1 MTQTPGNKFA
11 TDLDT
16 SKLKFNSKALH
27 AGTPPDPATGARQ
40 FPIHQATAFVFQDA
54 EHGADMFALRSL
66 DFSYSRMTNPTV
78 DALEKRLAALEGG
91 VGATCTASG
100 LSAQMVAF
108 LPLMEPGTE
117 IVASSRIYGG
127 TYNQLAQTF
136 RERFGWITK
145 FVDITDLAAVQAA
158 VNEKTRVI
166 FAESSSNPGGVI
178 ADIAGLS
185 KIARAAGVPL
195 MIDNTVPSPY
205 LCRPIEHGADIVT
218 HSTTKF
224 LSGHGTAMGG
234 AVVDSGK
241 FDWKKYAD
249 KYPSIAKPND
259 SYNGLN
265 MLEQFGE
272 MAYTVYGHVVGLRDL
287 GPCQSPLN
295 AFLTLSGIETLHLRM
310 ARHCENAL
318 KVAEYLEGHPNVAW
332 VSYSGLPS
340 SPYHALAKQYMP
352 LGASAVFTFGVQ
364 GGYTEGK
371 AFVEGLKLFS
381 FLPNIGDTR
390 SLVIHPASTT
400 HSQVTPEERKRIG
413 IGEETIRLSV
423 GLEDIED
430 IIADIDQAL
439 GKTVKK
445 AA

>member
-1 MTQTPGNKFA
+1 MGTKTNKFA
-11 TDLDT
+11 TNLDT
-16 SKLKFNSKALH
+16 SKLKFNSLALH

-108 LPLMEPGTE
+108 LPLMQPGTE
-117 IVASSRIYGG
+117 ILASNRIYGG

-136 RERFGWITK
+136 RERFGWLTT
-145 FVDITDLAAVQAA
+145 FVDITDLAAVKAA

-166 FAESSSNPGGVI
+166 FAESCSNPGGVI
-178 ADIAGLS
+178 PDIAELS
-185 KIARAAGVPL
+185 KIAKAAGVPL

-234 AVVDSGK
+234 AVIDSGK
-241 FDWKKYAD
+241 FDWKKYAE
-249 KYPSIAKPND
+249 KYPSIAAPND

-272 MAYTVYGHVVGLRDL
+272 MAYTVYGHVIGLRDL
-287 GPCQSPLN
+287 GPCQSALN
-295 AFLTLSGIETLHLRM
+295 AFLTLSGVETLHLRM
-310 ARHCENAL
+310 ERHCENAL
-318 KVAEYLEGHPNVAW
+318 AVAQYLEKHPNVAW

-340 SPYHALAKQYMP
+340 SPYNALAKKYMKD
-352 LGASAVFTFGVQ
+352 GSASAVFTFGVK
-364 GGYTEGK
+364 GGYAEGK
-371 AFVEGLKLFS
+371 AFVEALNLFS

-400 HSQVTPEERKRIG
+400 HSQITPEDRKRTG
-413 IGEETIRLSV
+413 VGEETIRLSV

-430 IIADIDQAL
+430 IIADLDQAL
-439 GKTVKK
+439 ASIARK

>member
-1 MTQTPGNKFA
+1 MTNTPGNKFA

-16 SKLKFNSKALH
+16 STLKFNSKALH

-117 IVASSRIYGG
+117 IIASSRIYGG

-136 RERFGWITK
+136 RERFGWVTK
-145 FVDITDLAAVQAA
+145 FVDITDLAAVKAA
-158 VNEKTRVI
+158 VSDRTRVI

-185 KIARAAGVPL
+185 RIAKEAGVPL

-249 KYPSIAKPND
+249 KFPSIAKPND

-310 ARHCENAL
+310 ERHCENAQ
-318 KVAEYLEGHPNVAW
+318 KVAEYLDGHPNVGW

-340 SPYHALAKQYMP
+340 SPYNALAKQYMP
-352 LGASAVFTFGVQ
+352 LGAGAVFTFGVK
-364 GGYTEGK
+364 GGYAEGK
-371 AFVEGLKLFS
+371 AFVEALKLFS

-400 HSQVTPEERKRIG
+400 HSQVTPDERKRIG

-423 GLEDIED
+423 GLEDIND
-430 IIADIDQAL
+430 IIADLDQAL
-439 GKTVKK
+439 GETAKK